1 MCVFVCAVSLLFY
14 VLGSC
19 PLVWFSIQAFMVNQV
34 VWPYRTGEVIVQNYN
49 AVLTL
54 SHLYQTAD
62 AIIVME
68 NDELH
73 KICSQLLGIKVSN
86 SSYSYIRPM
95 MWVVEVAGT
104 ISLHHYSMHLRN
116 YYKIARVINFYESL
130 QFQGFMM
137 YLMNMKQT
145 V

>member
-1 MCVFVCAVSLLFY
+1 
-14 VLGSC
+14 
-19 PLVWFSIQAFMVNQV
+19 MVNQV

-73 KICSQLLGIKVSN
+73 KICSQLLGIKVSS

-95 MWVVEVAGT
+95 TWVVEVAGT
-104 ISLHHYSMHLRN
+104 ISLHHYGMHLRN
-116 YYKIARVINFYESL
+116 YYKIVRVIHFYESL